1 MGKRTVTVDSL
12 AEMGPL
18 GAGVTGVWIT
28 GGFCSSMSEYTPSG
42 ATKVASLS
50 ITSLTSAISRAPGTT
65 WLVCLRLLAPSSNLP
80 YYTGHGSKSIC
91 LLMLNTGVHNL
102 VMRPQDRCQLVDTFR
117 QFQHLG
123 FFGTQENLRYTT
135 MGYVGLTR

>member
-1 MGKRTVTVDSL
+1 
-12 AEMGPL
+12 
-18 GAGVTGVWIT
+18 
-28 GGFCSSMSEYTPSG
+28 
-42 ATKVASLS
+42 
-50 ITSLTSAISRAPGTT
+50 
-65 WLVCLRLLAPSSNLP
+65 
-80 YYTGHGSKSIC
+80 
-91 LLMLNTGVHNL
+91 MLNTGVHNL